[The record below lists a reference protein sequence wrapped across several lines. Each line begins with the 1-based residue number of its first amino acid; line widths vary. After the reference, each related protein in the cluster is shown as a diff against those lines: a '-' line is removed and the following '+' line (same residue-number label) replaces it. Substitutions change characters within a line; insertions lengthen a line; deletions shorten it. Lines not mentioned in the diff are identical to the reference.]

1 MLRPIRA
8 FLALH
13 KHGTVAA
20 AAKEVHLS
28 AAAVSVQLKMLEER
42 LSAELF
48 ERSKRSLTL
57 TPTGHRLVPLAQ
69 KLVSTYEEMQQLA
82 DDELHGRIA
91 LGVLSS
97 ALTGIFPAVMLRLKA
112 ETPRLDIRLVTG
124 LSPDMLAQVEA
135 GLLDAAVVT
144 QPPRHFATK
153 LVLHRL
159 YTEPFALIT
168 PRTMRRKDLAQTMA
182 TAPYIALDRDSW
194 VGQAIDEHLARRSTH
209 VRAAME
215 LNSQDAVLAMVSHG
229 LGVTILPV
237 LRGSAHA
244 RNPDLRITP
253 LRGFSRAVC
262 LAERK
267 GHPRSDLTRKLVET
281 IGEVARSGNGRAA
294 RLDGPEV

>member
-20 AAKEVHLS
+20 AAEEVHLS

-42 LSAELF
+42 LGAELF
-48 ERSKRSLTL
+48 TRSKRSLAL
-57 TPTGHRLVPLAQ
+57 TPMGHRLVPLAQ
-69 KLVSTYEEMQQLA
+69 KLMSTYEEMQQLS
-82 DDELHGRIA
+82 DGELHGRIA
-91 LGVLSS
+91 LGVLAS

-124 LSPDMLAQVEA
+124 PSADLIAQVEA

-144 QPPRHFATK
+144 QPPRHFVTK

-168 PRTMRRKDLAQTMA
+168 PGAMRRKDLARTMA
-182 TAPYIALDRDSW
+182 TAPYIALDRNSW
-194 VGQAIDEHLARRSTH
+194 VGQAIDEHLAKAGIH
-209 VRAAME
+209 VHTAME
-215 LNSQDAVLAMVSHG
+215 LNSQDAVLTMVSHG

-237 LRGSAHA
+237 RRGAAHA
-244 RNPDLRITP
+244 RNPGLRITP

-267 GHPRSDLTRKLVET
+267 AHPHSDLTRKLIET
-281 IGEVARSGNGRAA
+281 IGEVARSGIDSAA
-294 RLDGPEV
+294 PSPATA